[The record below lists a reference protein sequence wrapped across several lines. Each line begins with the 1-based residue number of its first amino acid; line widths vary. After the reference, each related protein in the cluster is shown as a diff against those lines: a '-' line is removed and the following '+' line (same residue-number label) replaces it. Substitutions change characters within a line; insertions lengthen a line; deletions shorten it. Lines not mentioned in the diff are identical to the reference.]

1 MEAERSFLLP
11 FLLMII
17 HFAVSASMDTIAIN
31 QTIEDG
37 GFLISEGNNFVLGF
51 FSPGNPKYRY
61 LGIWYYKVREQTVVW
76 VANRNHPING
86 SSGVLSVNQ
95 YGNLVLYSNHSQ
107 KVPVWSA
114 NVTREVTKTDTCCL
128 AQLQDS
134 GNLILVQERSRRVL
148 WESFDYPTDTQLPGM
163 KFGLNRETGIHQFLT
178 SWRSADDPGT
188 GDYVLELNLKG
199 SPQGIL
205 YKGTKRYWRVLVPW
219 PGKNNVLNNISFV
232 QNQKETFFTFF
243 PVDASLILRT
253 RLEYS
258 GLVSHLIWHEN
269 EGKWKE
275 LRSAPKY
282 LCEFYGH
289 CGPYSMCNPLYL
301 YPKFE
306 CDCLPGYEPQSPRDW
321 NFLMDGSGGCVR
333 KRKESSSL
341 CNQGEGFVKVTDVKV
356 PDTSEAVWLGLNMSS
371 VDCELQCKRNCTCSA
386 YSSISISGKETG
398 CLAWY
403 GELMDTEIDI
413 AEGIDIY
420 VRVDALEL
428 AEITQKSNG
437 FLEKKHLLAI
447 LLVSIVSAWFVIILF
462 AYLWFKKKRK
472 TVRNK
477 WNAKLFN
484 TINDPYYNENEDGGG
499 VSYPEIVYFNLS
511 TILSATDNFS
521 LANKLGQG
529 GFGLVY
535 KGQLSNGR
543 EIAVKILSKSS
554 GQGIKEFENEV
565 LLIAKL
571 QHQNLV
577 KILGCCI
584 QGEEPMLV
592 YEYMPNKS
600 LDSFLFDETRRSIL
614 DWRKRFDIIVGIA
627 RGILYIHQDSRLRII
642 HRDLKTSNILLDK
655 EMNPK
660 ISDFGLARV
669 FKGDQSQEKTEKI
682 AGTFGYMS
690 PEYVAF
696 GEFSTKSDV
705 FSFGVI
711 LLEIVTGKKNNS
723 YYQEDSYLNIAGKIW
738 HLWKEERALEMVDSS
753 LKESCSAHEVL
764 RCIQIG
770 LLCVQE
776 DAFERP
782 SMSAVV
788 VMLNSEISL
797 PSPRQPPFIFRKPSN
812 SYSPLVAQKEFYSV
826 DEETITEVVCL

>member
-1 MEAERSFLLP
+1 MEAEKCFPL
-11 FLLMII
+11 FFILMII

-37 GFLISEGNNFVLGF
+37 GFLISKENNFVLGF

-95 YGNLVLYSNHSQ
+95 YGNLVLYSNHSR

-114 NVTREVTKTDTCCL
+114 NVSREVTKTDTCL
-128 AQLQDS
+128 AQLLDS
-134 GNLILVQERSRRVL
+134 GNLILVQERSGRVL

-163 KFGLNRETGIHQFLT
+163 KLGLNRETGIHQFLT

-205 YKGTKRYWRVLVPW
+205 YKGTKRYWRGVPW
-219 PGKNNVLNNISFV
+219 PVKNYVNRQNFSFV
-232 QNQKETFFTFF
+232 HNQKETFFTFF

-253 RLEYS
+253 KLDYS
-258 GLVSHLIWHEN
+258 GLILHLTWHES

-275 LRSAPKY
+275 LRSAPRN

-321 NFLMDGSGGCVR
+321 NFLKDGSGGCVR

-341 CNQGEGFVKVTDVKV
+341 CNQGEGFVQVTGVKV
-356 PDTSEAVWLGLNMSS
+356 PDTSEAVWLGLNMSP

-386 YSSISISGKETG
+386 YSSTSISGKETG

-403 GELMDTEIDI
+403 GELTDTVIGI
-413 AEGIDIY
+413 AEGSDIY

-428 AEITQKSNG
+428 
-437 FLEKKHLLAI
+437 
-447 LLVSIVSAWFVIILF
+447 
-462 AYLWFKKKRK
+462 
-472 TVRNK
+472 VRNK

-484 TINDPYYNENEDGGG
+484 TINDPYYIENEDGGG
-499 VSYPEIVYFNLS
+499 VSYPEIVYFKLS

-543 EIAVKILSKSS
+543 EIAVKRLSKSS

-565 LLIAKL
+565 LLMAKL

-600 LDSFLFDETRRSIL
+600 LDSFLFDETRRLIL
-614 DWRKRFDIIVGIA
+614 DWRKRFDIIIGIA

-669 FKGDQSQEKTEKI
+669 FKGDQSLEKTNKI

-690 PEYVAF
+690 PEYVVF
-696 GEFSTKSDV
+696 GKFSTKSDV

-723 YYQEDSYLNIAGKIW
+723 FCQEDSYLSMAGKIW

-797 PSPRQPPFIFRKPSN
+797 PSPRQPPFTFRKPSN
-812 SYSPLVAQKEFYSV
+812 SYSPLVTQKEFYSV
-826 DEETITEVVCL
+826 DKETITEVVCR